1 MKNNY
6 SKGAEWRRWDLH
18 IHTKNTFKNDQFIS
32 SDFNS
37 FCDCLFEK
45 ALSKDIAVVGI
56 TDYFNI
62 ANYKKVLNYLAIID
76 TNSKF
81 NEIQKEKIKD
91 ILILPNIELRVLP
104 VTDSGRL
111 VNFHCIFNPDYVA
124 YLDDDFFN
132 SIHMSIGN
140 EEYHMN
146 ETGLKKLGLS
156 KGATNETALQKGI
169 ESFVVSP
176 SDFINLF
183 KKKPNL
189 RKNTITIVSN
199 SNKDGNSAYQKHY
212 DFFEEVNK
220 ASLEEIRKSIYHLSD
235 LIFSSNPKD
244 KDYFLGKKKNA
255 EGIIID
261 NEKIVINKCGSIKGC
276 IHGSD
281 AHKEEE
287 LFEPVNEL
295 FCWIKADPTFDG
307 LKQVLIEPEERIFI
321 GEIPPIIEKVK
332 NNRTKYIKSITI
344 DCIDGYDGKHG
355 KWFKNI
361 EIDLNPEL
369 VAIIGNKG
377 SGKSALADIIGLCGY
392 YKKQKDF
399 SFLNPDKF
407 RNGKVSKYF
416 EAKLKWIS
424 DELSPKLLSDSSDNG
439 EIETVKY
446 LPQGYFETLTN
457 EISTTE
463 AFQKEIENVVFTHL
477 DAEDKIGFQSFD
489 ELIEHQKL
497 GVEREIKLLIDL
509 LIDLNYQIIKLE
521 RKLNPI
527 YKAEIQNKLKQKES
541 ELQALIEPIQVKNPT
556 EDAEI
561 STQNKSILEEIEKE
575 KVEIGQIE
583 KSISDREKEKNGL
596 LIELRDLK
604 ELKKEI
610 EFKVEEIKSFK
621 EQRKL
626 IVEKYSLDFNTL
638 LNVTNNLESLNIL
651 ISKKE
656 GELHTAKEFLGEE
669 ISVVPEFISLKKQ
682 LENLNLN
689 LGKEQEKLDTTLRQY
704 QLYLKDKKNWE
715 ERRSKIFGSELTPD
729 TILFFKKEL
738 EYLENLLVAE
748 IQKNKEYRIEIS
760 EKIFDKKQ
768 DVIKV
773 YKDVKQKLD
782 TIIEENTDLVGSYM
796 INIEARLSFNTNF
809 RDTFFRNINQNQ
821 LGTFYSIEGG
831 NVQFNKLIK
840 EIDFDN
846 KENVKSFLTN
856 TIEAI
861 FEDKRD
867 NYNNAKRYLDGQIK
881 DPLDLYNSIFS
892 LSFLDY
898 NYQLMQG
905 KKKLQ
910 QLSPGERGALLLIFY
925 LLLDKDNKP
934 LIIDQ
939 PEDNLDN
946 HSVANILVPFIRK
959 AKANRQI
966 ILVTHNPNLAVV
978 SDAEQ
983 VIYVNI
989 DKENEYNFEYQSGSI
1004 ENRSINERIV
1014 QVLEGAMPAFNK
1026 RKRKYYEERS

>member
-1 MKNNY
+1 MINKNK
-6 SKGAEWRRWDLH
+6 KGAEWRRWDLH
-18 IHTKNTFKNDQFIS
+18 IHTKDTFKNDQFKS

-37 FCDCLFEK
+37 FCDYLFEK
-45 ALSKDIAVVGI
+45 AISKGIAVIGI
-56 TDYFNI
+56 TDYFSI
-62 ANYKKVLNYLAIID
+62 ANYKKVLIYLSSID
-76 TNSKF
+76 TNPKF
-81 NEIQKEKIKD
+81 DKTQISKIKD

-111 VNFHCIFNPDYVA
+111 VNFHCLFNPDYLTS
-124 YLDDDFFN
+124 LDDDFFN

-146 ETGLKKLGLS
+146 ENGLKKLGLS

-176 SDFINLF
+176 SDLVNLF

-212 DFFEEVNK
+212 DFFEKVDK

-235 LIFSSNPKD
+235 FIFSSNSKD

-255 EGIIID
+255 EGKIID
-261 NEKIVINKCGSIKGC
+261 DEKIVASKCGSTKGC

-287 LFEPVNEL
+287 LFEPDNEL

-307 LKQVLIEPEERIFI
+307 LKQVLIEPEERIYI
-321 GEIPPIIEKVK
+321 GKTPQIIEKVK
-332 NNRTKYIKSITI
+332 DNRTKYIKGLSIDWI
-344 DCIDGYDGKHG
+344 GNYDGKHG
-355 KWFKNI
+355 KWFKQVEI
-361 EIDLNPEL
+361 ELNPEL

-377 SGKSALADIIGLCGY
+377 SGKSALADIIGLCGH
-392 YKKQKDF
+392 YKNQKDF
-399 SFLNPDKF
+399 SFLREKKF
-407 RNGKVSKYF
+407 REGKVSKYF
-416 EAKLKWIS
+416 EAKLQWVSEEVI
-424 DELSPKLLSDSSDNG
+424 PKILSDNSDSG

-477 DAEDKIGFQSFD
+477 NDEDKLGFQTFE
-489 ELIEHQKL
+489 ELIEHHKL
-497 GVEREIKLLIDL
+497 SVDREIKSLIESL
-509 LIDLNYQIIKLE
+509 NDLNTEIIKLE
-521 RKLNPI
+521 KKINPS
-527 YKAEIQNKLKQKES
+527 YKSGIQYKLKQKES
-541 ELQALIEPIQVKNPT
+541 ELTALIEPIQVRNPT
-556 EDAEI
+556 EDEVVSA
-561 STQNKSILEEIEKE
+561 QNNLILDEIEKIKSE
-575 KVEIGQIE
+575 IE
-583 KSISDREKEKNGL
+583 KIEISISAREQEKIDL

-604 ELKKEI
+604 ELNKEI

-621 EQRKL
+621 EQRIL
-626 IVEKYSLDFNTL
+626 IAEKYELDFNAL
-638 LNVTNNLESLNIL
+638 LNVTSNLDSLNTL
-651 ISKKE
+651 VSKKE
-656 GELHTAKEFLGEE
+656 AELRKAKEFLGEE
-669 ISVVPEFISLKKQ
+669 PSVVHDFISLKKQ
-682 LENLNLN
+682 LEILNLK
-689 LGKEQEKLDTTLRQY
+689 LSKEQEKLDASLKQY
-704 QLYLKDKKNWE
+704 QLYLKDKKEWKEKKN
-715 ERRSKIFGSELTPD
+715 KITGSTSIPD
-729 TILFFKKEL
+729 TILFYKKEL
-738 EYLENLLVAE
+738 NYLENSLLDE
-748 IQKNKEYRIEIS
+748 IEKHREARIIIS
-760 EKIFDKKQ
+760 EKILKKKQ

-773 YKDVKQKLD
+773 YKYVKQKLD
-782 TIIEENTDLVGSYM
+782 AIIEDNTDLLGGYK
-796 INIEARLSFNTNF
+796 INISASLSFNPNYIDEF
-809 RDTFFRNINQNQ
+809 LNSILKNQA
-821 LGTFYSIEGG
+821 GTFYSIEGG

-840 EIDFDN
+840 DVDFDKN
-846 KENVKSFLTN
+846 EDIKGFLTN
-856 TIEAI
+856 TIDALLN
-861 FEDKRD
+861 DKRE
-867 NYNNAKRYLDGQIK
+867 NYNQKRYIEEQVR
-881 DPLDLYNSIFS
+881 DPLALYNSLFS
-892 LSFLDY
+892 LSFLEY

-905 KKKLQ
+905 NKKLQ

-983 VIYVNI
+983 VIFVNI
-989 DKENEYNFEYQSGSI
+989 DKENGYTFEYQSGSI
-1004 ENRSINERIV
+1004 ENRKINERIV

-1026 RKRKYYEERS
+1026 RKQKYYE

>member
-1 MKNNY
+1 MINKHN
-6 SKGAEWRRWDLH
+6 KGAEWRRWDLH
-18 IHTKNTFKNDQFIS
+18 IHTKDTFKNDQFTS

-45 ALSKDIAVVGI
+45 ALLHEIAVIGI

-62 ANYKKVLNYLAIID
+62 ANYKKVLDYLSSID

-81 NEIQKEKIKD
+81 DETQIGKIKD

-111 VNFHCIFNPDYVA
+111 VNFHCLFNPDY
-124 YLDDDFFN
+124 LTSLGDDFFN

-140 EEYHMN
+140 DEYHMN

-176 SDFINLF
+176 SDLVNLF

-212 DFFEEVNK
+212 DFFEEVDK

-235 LIFSSNPKD
+235 LIFSSNSKD

-255 EGIIID
+255 EGKIID
-261 NEKIVINKCGSIKGC
+261 DEKIVVSKCGSTKGC

-281 AHKEEE
+281 AHKEDE
-287 LFEPVNEL
+287 LFEPDNEL

-307 LKQVLIEPEERIFI
+307 LKQVLIEPEERIYI
-321 GEIPPIIEKVK
+321 GKTPPIIEKVK
-332 NNRTKYIKSITI
+332 DNRTKYIKGLSIDWI
-344 DCIDGYDGKHG
+344 ENYDGKHG
-355 KWFKNI
+355 KWFKQVEI
-361 EIDLNPEL
+361 ELNPEL

-377 SGKSALADIIGLCGY
+377 SGKSALADIIGLCGH
-392 YKKQKDF
+392 YKNQKDF
-399 SFLNPDKF
+399 SFLNTEKF

-416 EAKLKWIS
+416 EAKLQWIS
-424 DELSPKLLSDSSDNG
+424 DEISPKLLSDNSDNG

-477 DAEDKIGFQSFD
+477 SVEDKLGFQSFE
-489 ELIEHQKL
+489 ELIVHHKQS
-497 GVEREIKLLIDL
+497 VEREIKSLIETL
-509 LIDLNYQIIKLE
+509 NDLNNQIIKLE
-521 RKLNPI
+521 KKINPN

-541 ELQALIEPIQVKNPT
+541 ELQALIEPIQVKNPS
-556 EDAEI
+556 EDEVVSA
-561 STQNKSILEEIEKE
+561 QNKLILDEIEKIKAEIE
-575 KVEIGQIE
+575 KIE
-583 KSISDREKEKNGL
+583 KSISAREQEKSGL
-596 LIELRDLK
+596 LIELRDIK

-621 EQRKL
+621 EQR
-626 IVEKYSLDFNTL
+626 IFIAEKYGFDFNAL
-638 LNVTNNLESLNIL
+638 LNVTSNLDSLNTL

-656 GELHTAKEFLGEE
+656 AELRKAKEFLGEE
-669 ISVVPEFISLKKQ
+669 PSVVPDFISLKKQ
-682 LENLNLN
+682 LENLNSK
-689 LGKEQEKLDTTLRQY
+689 LGKEQEKLDTTLKQY
-704 QLYLKDKKNWE
+704 QLYLKDKKDWE
-715 ERRSKIFGSELTPD
+715 DKKNKITGSESTPD

-738 EYLENLLVAE
+738 GYLENLLDAE
-748 IQKNKEYRIEIS
+748 IQKSKEARIKIS

-782 TIIEENTDLVGSYM
+782 AIIEDNTDLLVGYK
-796 INIEARLSFNTNF
+796 INISASLSFNPNYIDEF
-809 RDTFFRNINQNQ
+809 LNSILKNQA
-821 LGTFYSIEGG
+821 GTFYSIEGG

-840 EIDFDN
+840 DVDFDN
-846 KENVKSFLTN
+846 KEDIKGFLAN
-856 TIEAI
+856 TIDALLN
-861 FEDKRD
+861 DKRE
-867 NYNNAKRYLDGQIK
+867 NYNQKRYIEEQVR
-881 DPLDLYNSIFS
+881 DPLALYNSLFS

-905 KKKLQ
+905 NKKLQ

-983 VIYVNI
+983 VIFVNI
-989 DKENEYNFEYQSGSI
+989 DKENDYKFEYQSGSI
-1004 ENRSINERIV
+1004 ENRKINERIV

-1026 RKRKYYEERS
+1026 RKQKYYE